1 MLHAD
6 GTFDQHVTLN
16 DGKQINVASQRW
28 QYTSNG
34 TGGDISLDKRLEFF
48 TPEHFGKRIG
58 EGVGSFEVLPVEI
71 NSKPVIVLN
80 PDSDCIYEKEASS
93 L

>member
-1 MLHAD
+1 MAS
-6 GTFDQHVTLN
+6 
-16 DGKQINVASQRW
+16 KINVASQRW